1 MISGDDTR
9 SVPNISVENRAS
21 WKNQINHHYQHLPQR
36 SSHETFPR
44 DGSERRFLIKM
55 STGEILEQFEGV
67 NKPQNPLGF
76 ICEP

>member
-21 WKNQINHHYQHLPQR
+21 WKNQINHHYQQLPQR
-36 SSHETFPR
+36 SSHETFPW

-67 NKPQNPLGF
+67 NKP
-76 ICEP
+76 